1 MLKQLSA
8 HWLSCEKGNFCT
20 PIYIWGFKTIKK
32 LVVLLSD
39 KKKEESGMSLKVED
53 AMVKDVM
60 TIDENSTVKEA
71 ADIMNKFEIGCLIAI
86 RKGKAMGIITER
98 DLLKRV
104 VAEAKDSTKTKVK
117 DVMSSPLVVVEPSMD
132 LEEAVRLMFQ
142 MKIKKLP
149 VVDEKRLVGLVT
161 LTDIARFQ
169 PQMIKILKQL
179 AMRQAAPKSMKK
191 VIDYYVV

>member
-1 MLKQLSA
+1 VS
-8 HWLSCEKGNFCT
+8 E
-20 PIYIWGFKTIKK
+20 
-32 LVVLLSD
+32 
-39 KKKEESGMSLKVED
+39 KKKEESSATLRVED
-53 AMVKDVM
+53 VMVKEVM
-60 TIDENSTVKEA
+60 TIDENATVKEA
-71 ADIMNKFEIGCLIAI
+71 AEVMNKFEIGCLIAV
-86 RKGKAMGIITER
+86 RKGKAMGILTER

-104 VAEAKDSTKTKVK
+104 VAESKDATKTRVR

-169 PQMIKILKQL
+169 PQMIRILRQL
-179 AMRQAAPKSMKK
+179 AMRQTAPKSIKK
-191 VIDYYVV
+191 VLDYYVV